1 MKYINLLDPYFRSL
15 GLPEGKGDAYAL
27 HPVAVFLLHDI
38 IYQTFVSEVLEAP
51 LKHRSAK
58 IVGEWKE
65 ANHRHFSRLFLDLD
79 QDSKDVVIDLMDEL
93 EETIAND
100 LAIIKIAVMDGLSA
114 VDLEKQKLL
123 GAIQLCN
130 LLAQLS
136 DMLWDCC
143 FQRKGHSH
151 PYNKAIRFYTARLTA
166 LIWTNDGSERHPI
179 KKGAADRLGKL
190 VSALFMKIIG
200 WINDRA
206 NREASHD

>member
-1 MKYINLLDPYFRSL
+1 MKYLNLLDPYFRSL
-15 GLPEGKGDAYAL
+15 GLPESKGDAYAL
-27 HPVAVFLLHDI
+27 HPVAVFLLQDI
-38 IYQTFVSEVLEAP
+38 IYQTFSSEILDAP

-58 IVGEWKE
+58 IVNAWRA
-65 ANHRHFSRLFLDLD
+65 ANHDHFSRLFLDLD

-93 EETIAND
+93 AEALAND
-100 LAIIKIAVMDGLSA
+100 LAIIKIAVMDGLSE

-136 DMLWDCC
+136 DMLWGMC
-143 FQRKGHSH
+143 FHEKGHSH
-151 PYNKAIRFYTARLTA
+151 PYNKAVRFHTARLTA
-166 LIWTNDGSERHPI
+166 LIWTNDGKEEHAI
-179 KKGAADRLGKL
+179 KRGAEERLGKL
-190 VSALFMKIIG
+190 VSALFRKIIT